1 MRILIADDSK
11 SVHAFIRSIF
21 MGTSHQLVHAHDGQ
35 QAVEAWQKE
44 PQGFDIILLDWE
56 MPVLD
61 GFGSLDKLLTAGC
74 QTPIMMVTSKNE
86 PSLISKA
93 IERGAMEYVMKPFD
107 REILFEKMEMVLGRK
122 VA

>member
-11 SVHAFIRSIF
+11 AVHAYMKALFG
-21 MGTSHQLVHAHDGQ
+21 GTSHQLVHANDGQ
-35 QAVEAWQKE
+35 QAFDLWQKE
-44 PQGFDIILLDWE
+44 PQGFHIILLDWE

-61 GFGSLDKLLTAGC
+61 GYGSLDKLLNAGC
-74 QTPIMMVTSKNE
+74 QTPIMMVTSKND
-86 PSLISKA
+86 PSYISKA

-107 REILFEKMEMVLGRK
+107 RDILFEKMEMVLGGK

>member
-21 MGTSHQLVHAHDGQ
+21 MGTTHQLVHAHDGQ

>member
-21 MGTSHQLVHAHDGQ
+21 MGTTHQLVHAHDGQ
-35 QAVEAWQKE
+35 QAFEAWQKE

>member
-21 MGTSHQLVHAHDGQ
+21 TGTPHQLVHAHDGQ
-35 QAVEAWQKE
+35 QAFEAWQKE

-61 GFGSLDKLLTAGC
+61 GYGSLDKLLTAGC

>member
-21 MGTSHQLVHAHDGQ
+21 TGTPHQLVHSHDGQ
-35 QAVEAWQKE
+35 QAFEAWQKE

-61 GFGSLDKLLTAGC
+61 GYGSLDKLLTAGC

>member
-1 MRILIADDSK
+1 
-11 SVHAFIRSIF
+11 
-21 MGTSHQLVHAHDGQ
+21 MGTTHQLVHAHDGQ
-35 QAVEAWQKE
+35 QAFEAWQKE

>member
-11 SVHAFIRSIF
+11 AVHAFMKSLF
-21 MGTSHQLVHAHDGQ
+21 GGTSHQLVHAYDGL
-35 QAVEAWQKE
+35 QAFDLWQKE

-61 GFGSLDKLLTAGC
+61 GYGSLDKILSAGC
-74 QTPIMMVTSKNE
+74 QTPIMMVTSKND
-86 PSLISKA
+86 PSYISKA

-107 REILFEKMEMVLGRK
+107 RDILFEKMEMVLGRK